1 MKLKNK
7 NLKRGDSRDDGKLFW
22 GYDKNHK
29 DGERWIT
36 LDQFQKYQDYNLK
49 FRKKYYSDNRNKGIE
64 NANNWIKNN
73 RDQFNKRRRENRIK
87 NIEIVRQ
94 KESQYKERS
103 KHLKTANH
111 AKRRSLK
118 KQSSVLLTKSQKQII
133 DCFYAQAHRLE
144 NRIGIKFHVDH
155 IVPLSKGGLHSPANL
170 QTIPARIN
178 ISKNCHRIFTWREL

>member
-22 GYDKNHK
+22 GFDKNHK

-36 LDQFQKYQDYNLK
+36 PDQFQKYQEYTLK
-49 FRKKYYSDNRNKGIE
+49 YKKKYYSNNRDKCIK
-64 NANNWIKNN
+64 NANDWIKNN
-73 RDQFNKRRRENRIK
+73 RDKFNKRNKENRIK
-87 NIEIVRQ
+87 NIEIFREKQ
-94 KESQYKERS
+94 SEYRKKS
-103 KHLKTANH
+103 KHLRTANH

-155 IVPLSKGGLHSPANL
+155 IVPLSKGGLHSPTNL
-170 QTIPARIN
+170 QTIPATLN